1 LTVHSIGFVL
11 TLDFRLFSDMDED
24 RPHRYVCEGLDAE
37 IRMRQSDRAIPGP
50 ISCSADVLP
59 FTFDF
64 NIRPHQYLQYQKLK
78 TAMMSQQRFDTML
91 RQRPTESPMDNP
103 RAWWKYVIAC
113 VTLRPNWRPWEDV
126 QRIVKPRRR
135 YIELV
140 VKKNMSPKDGRGY
153 HAGLSVDDSSELL
166 ALEDLLPIEALM
178 AFHLIAL
185 RKVYSL
191 QKDGDSSQEEKP
203 GAGGEKS
210 SGHTRARS
218 KGSGRFFSLRGSSNS
233 SKRASTKGDTGKRAA
248 AISHSSHSQPQVPG
262 DVDASNSVT
271 LLEAMTMRL
280 GKKVWVVDW
289 RFHDA
294 TVNVT
299 FLRPRDDTP
308 LAHLVLRGRG
318 NARSFG
324 RGKRDFFFDIT
335 QFDVVHQQSKVL
347 FLQSSEE
354 EQLVESDDYELEQ
367 EQSGN
372 PAVLFPWSE
381 RGPAGPDVSTSSD
394 FLELPPP
401 GVVFR
406 LAGGKSMETLKLSV
420 SAHPATLVW
429 TTSLFDGLSEFVAAR
444 STDLTLHVRNA
455 ATPLARK
462 AQLALLSPV
471 SMALHLNIAA
481 PKVWVPIKS
490 LDTEGALLFD
500 AGTLKLAGVKSEG
513 ETNMNWDVNA
523 KDIKVNFV
531 RGHNPIFRD
540 DMQLRSLSH
549 LGETSGRSVTSV
561 VRPVHVCIEAYNRA
575 VEDDIDKSRH
585 HAEVFNS
592 GQFRSIDIAVSPVCL
607 NLVDAEV
614 IARAMGK
621 WYASGLRRVRRR
633 VSPAGS
639 GTDRGKNDSNADED
653 LRQSNQTDAMPFDP
667 GSIPRLLSVTV
678 EKLEMALEGHS
689 KILPTLSDERSVASQ
704 ESLHDMTP
712 HTRTYLVEV
721 FRVEVRRSQQDQ
733 LSMTRFSVMDASIER
748 LKDKTI
754 YSQSKSRRD
763 ATESQDCIL
772 VRTLRRQSGPTQAPE
787 TEIFRASLLH
797 DGLAN
802 LDEVEID
809 IDSVVLRVTP
819 TTLKDC
825 AKAFRRIAELAQLMT
840 KEMERKVHEQ
850 GRKARQRGRRGTFPT
865 KCMGMS
871 H

>member
-1 LTVHSIGFVL
+1 VPSVGFLL

-24 RPHRYVCEGLDAE
+24 RSHRYVCEGLDAE
-37 IRMRQSDRAIPGP
+37 VRMRQSDRALPGP
-50 ISCSADVLP
+50 ISCSGDVLP
-59 FTFDF
+59 FTFNF

-78 TAMMSQQRFDTML
+78 TAMKSQQRFDTML

-113 VTLRPNWRPWEDV
+113 VTSRPNWRPWEDV
-126 QRIVKPRRR
+126 QRIVKRRQR

-140 VKKNMSPKDGRGY
+140 MQKNMPSKDGRGY
-153 HAGLSVDDSSELL
+153 HAGLSIDDSSELL
-166 ALEDLLPIEALM
+166 ILEDLLPIEALM

-185 RKVYSL
+185 RKVYYR
-191 QKDGDSSQEEKP
+191 QKNGDSSQEEEPGSSEKP
-203 GAGGEKS
+203 SK
-210 SGHTRARS
+210 HTR
-218 KGSGRFFSLRGSSNS
+218 KGSGRFFLRRGSSNS
-233 SKRASTKGDTGKRAA
+233 SKRASTKGDPGKRATA
-248 AISHSSHSQPQVPG
+248 VSHSSHSPPPVPG
-262 DVDASNSVT
+262 DDDVSTGTSNAVT

-280 GKKVWVVDW
+280 GRKVWVVDW

-299 FLRPRDDTP
+299 FLHPRDDTP
-308 LAHLVLRGRG
+308 LAQWVLRGRG
-318 NARSFG
+318 SARSFG
-324 RGKRDFFFDIT
+324 LGKRDFFFDIT
-335 QFDVVHQQSKVL
+335 KFDVIHQQSKML
-347 FLQSSEE
+347 FLQSPEE
-354 EQLVESDDYELEQ
+354 EHFADSDDYELDEL
-367 EQSGN
+367 SGN
-372 PAVLFPWSE
+372 PAIYFPLSE
-381 RGPAGPDVSTSSD
+381 RGPAGPDLLTPSD

-401 GVVFR
+401 GVVCQ
-406 LAGGKSMETLKLSV
+406 LAGGKSMETVKLSV

-429 TTSLFDGLSEFVAAR
+429 TTSLFDGISEFAAAS

-481 PKVWVPIKS
+481 PKVWVPIIS
-490 LDTEGALLFD
+490 ADTEGALLFD

-531 RGHNPIFRD
+531 RGHNPTFRD
-540 DMQLRSLSH
+540 DLNLRSLSH
-549 LGETSGRSVTSV
+549 LGEISGRSVTSV
-561 VRPVHVCIEAYNRA
+561 VRPVHVCVEAYNRV
-575 VEDDIDKSRH
+575 VEDDINESRH

-592 GQFRSIDIAVSPVCL
+592 GQFRSIDIEVSPVCL

-614 IARAMGK
+614 LARAMGK

-633 VSPAGS
+633 VSPTGS
-639 GTDRGKNDSNADED
+639 GTASEGNDSNTGND
-653 LRQSNQTDAMPFDP
+653 LRQSDQTEAMPFNL

-689 KILPTLSDERSVASQ
+689 KIFPTVSDERSVASQ
-704 ESLHDMTP
+704 DSLHDMTP

-721 FRVEVRRSQQDQ
+721 FRIEVRRSQQDQ
-733 LSMTRFSVMDASIER
+733 LSMTRLSVMDASIER
-748 LKDKTI
+748 LKDRTM
-754 YSQSKSRRD
+754 YSQQKLRRE

-772 VRTLRRQSGPTQAPE
+772 VRTASRQSGPIQELE
-787 TEIFRASLLH
+787 TEILRASLLH

-825 AKAFRRIAELAQLMT
+825 AKAFRWIAELAQLMT

-850 GRKARQRGRRGTFPT
+850 GRKARQRGRRGTLPS
-865 KCMGMS
+865 KNMGMPN
-871 H
+871 

>member
-1 LTVHSIGFVL
+1 MRSVGFLL
-11 TLDFRLFSDMDED
+11 TLDFWLFSDMDED
-24 RPHRYVCEGLDAE
+24 KSHRYVCEGLDAE
-37 IRMRQSDRAIPGP
+37 IRMRQSDRALPGP
-50 ISCSADVLP
+50 ISCSGDVFP
-59 FTFDF
+59 FTFNY

-78 TAMMSQQRFDTML
+78 TAMKSQQRFDTML
-91 RQRPTESPMDNP
+91 RQRPTEGPMDNP

-113 VTLRPNWRPWEDV
+113 VTSRPNWRPWEDV
-126 QRIVKPRRR
+126 QRIVKRRR
-135 YIELV
+135 QYIELV
-140 VKKNMSPKDGRGY
+140 MTKNMPSKDGRGY

-166 ALEDLLPIEALM
+166 VLEDLLPIEALM

-185 RKVYSL
+185 RKVYSR
-191 QKDGDSSQEEKP
+191 QKNGDSSQEEESPSK
-203 GAGGEKS
+203 
-210 SGHTRARS
+210 HTRSRS
-218 KGSGRFFSLRGSSNS
+218 RVSERFFLRRGRSNS
-233 SKRASTKGDTGKRAA
+233 SKRASTNSDSGKCAA
-248 AISHSSHSQPQVPG
+248 ALSHSSHLQPQLPG
-262 DVDASNSVT
+262 DEDVSVATSNAVT

-299 FLRPRDDTP
+299 FLHPRDDTP
-308 LAHLVLRGRG
+308 LAQWVLRGRG
-318 NARSFG
+318 SARSFG
-324 RGKRDFFFDIT
+324 LGKRDFFFDIT

-354 EQLVESDDYELEQ
+354 EKFADSDDYELDEL
-367 EQSGN
+367 SGN
-372 PAVLFPWSE
+372 PTVSFPLSE
-381 RGPAGPDVSTSSD
+381 RGPVGPDLLTPSE
-394 FLELPPP
+394 FLDLPPP
-401 GVVFR
+401 GVVCQ

-429 TTSLFDGLSEFVAAR
+429 TTSLYDGLSEFAAAS

-481 PKVWVPIKS
+481 PKVWVPIMS
-490 LDTEGALLFD
+490 ADTEGALLFD

-513 ETNMNWDVNA
+513 ETNMNWDVNT

-540 DMQLRSLSH
+540 DMPLRSLSH
-549 LGETSGRSVTSV
+549 LGEISGRSVTSV
-561 VRPVHVCIEAYNRA
+561 VRPVHVCVEAYNRV
-575 VEDDIDKSRH
+575 VEDGIDESRH

-592 GQFRSIDIAVSPVCL
+592 GQFRSIAIAVSPVCL

-614 IARAMGK
+614 LARAMGK

-633 VSPAGS
+633 VSPTGG
-639 GTDRGKNDSNADED
+639 GTVRDRNESKADEE
-653 LRQSNQTDAMPFDP
+653 LRQSNQAEAMPFNP

-704 ESLHDMTP
+704 DSLPDMTP

-721 FRVEVRRSQQDQ
+721 FRIEVRRSQQDQ
-733 LSMTRFSVMDASIER
+733 LSMTRLSVMDASIER
-748 LKDKTI
+748 LKDRTI
-754 YSQSKSRRD
+754 YSQHKLRRE

-772 VRTLRRQSGPTQAPE
+772 VRTSSRQSGLKQEPE
-787 TEIFRASLLH
+787 TEIVRASLLH

-850 GRKARQRGRRGTFPT
+850 GRKARQRGRRGKFPS
-865 KCMGMS
+865 KCMGVPN
-871 H
+871 

>member
-1 LTVHSIGFVL
+1 VRSVEFLL

-24 RPHRYVCEGLDAE
+24 RAHRYVCEGLDAE
-37 IRMRQSDRAIPGP
+37 VRMRQSDRSLPGP
-50 ISCSADVLP
+50 ISCSGDVLP
-59 FTFDF
+59 FTFNY

-78 TAMMSQQRFDTML
+78 TAMKSQQRFDTML

-113 VTLRPNWRPWEDV
+113 VTSRPNWRPWEDV
-126 QRIVKPRRR
+126 QRIVKRRQR

-140 VKKNMSPKDGRGY
+140 MKKNMPSKDGRGY
-153 HAGLSVDDSSELL
+153 HAGLSVDESSELL
-166 ALEDLLPIEALM
+166 VLEDLLPIEALM

-185 RKVYSL
+185 RKVYYR
-191 QKDGDSSQEEKP
+191 QKNGDSSHEEEP
-203 GAGGEKS
+203 DSSEKIS
-210 SGHTRARS
+210 KTKS
-218 KGSGRFFSLRGSSNS
+218 KGSGLFFLRRNS
-233 SKRASTKGDTGKRAA
+233 SKRASMKGDTGKRASD
-248 AISHSSHSQPQVPG
+248 INRSSHSQTQVPADD
-262 DVDASNSVT
+262 DVSAGTSNAVT

-294 TVNVT
+294 TVNVK
-299 FLRPRDDTP
+299 FLHPRDDTP
-308 LAHLVLRGRG
+308 LAQWVLRGRG
-318 NARSFG
+318 SARSFG
-324 RGKRDFFFDIT
+324 LGKRDFFFDIT
-335 QFDVVHQQSKVL
+335 QFDVVHQQNKVL
-347 FLQSSEE
+347 FLQSPEE
-354 EQLVESDDYELEQ
+354 EHFADSDAYELDELS
-367 EQSGN
+367 ENATIS
-372 PAVLFPWSE
+372 FPLSE
-381 RGPAGPDVSTSSD
+381 RGPAGPDLLTPSD
-394 FLELPPP
+394 FLALPPP
-401 GVVFR
+401 GVVCQ
-406 LAGGKSMETLKLSV
+406 LAGGKNKETLKLSV

-429 TTSLFDGLSEFVAAR
+429 TTSLFDGLSEFAAAS

-471 SMALHLNIAA
+471 AMALHLNIAA
-481 PKVWVPIKS
+481 PKVWVPMIS
-490 LDTEGALLFD
+490 ADTEGALLFD

-540 DMQLRSLSH
+540 DMQFRSFSH
-549 LGETSGRSVTSV
+549 LGEISGRSVTSV
-561 VRPVHVCIEAYNRA
+561 VRPVHVCVEAYNRV
-575 VEDDIDKSRH
+575 VEDDIDESRH

-614 IARAMGK
+614 LARAMGK

-633 VSPAGS
+633 VSPTAS
-639 GTDRGKNDSNADED
+639 GTVEGGKESNASEN
-653 LRQSNQTDAMPFDP
+653 LRQSDQAEAMPFNP

-689 KILPTLSDERSVASQ
+689 KISRTLSDERSVASQ
-704 ESLHDMTP
+704 DSLNDTTP

-721 FRVEVRRSQQDQ
+721 FRIEVRRSQQDQ
-733 LSMTRFSVMDASIER
+733 LSMTRLSVMDASIER
-748 LKDKTI
+748 LKDRTI
-754 YSQSKSRRD
+754 YSQQKLRKE
-763 ATESQDCIL
+763 ATESQNCIL
-772 VRTLRRQSGPTQAPE
+772 VRTSGRQSGPTDERE
-787 TEIFRASLLH
+787 TDIVRASLLH

-825 AKAFRRIAELAQLMT
+825 AKAFRWIAELAQLMT

-850 GRKARQRGRRGTFPT
+850 GRKARQRGRRGTFPR
-865 KCMGMS
+865 KCMGCLNGYLS
-871 H
+871 F

>member
-1 LTVHSIGFVL
+1 
-11 TLDFRLFSDMDED
+11 MDED

-140 VKKNMSPKDGRGY
+140 VKKNMSTKDGRGY

-191 QKDGDSSQEEKP
+191 QKDGDSAS
-203 GAGGEKS
+203 GGEKS
-210 SGHTRARS
+210 SGHIRKRS
-218 KGSGRFFSLRGSSNS
+218 RGSGRFFSLRGSSNS
-233 SKRASTKGDTGKRAA
+233 SKRASTKGDTGNRAA
-248 AISHSSHSQPQVPG
+248 ATSHSSHSQPQVP
-262 DVDASNSVT
+262 VDEEVSAAASNSVT

-280 GKKVWVVDW
+280 GKKMWFVDW

-308 LAHLVLRGRG
+308 LAQWVLRGRG

-354 EQLVESDDYELEQ
+354 EELIDSDDYELEQ
-367 EQSGN
+367 EQIGN

-381 RGPAGPDVSTSSD
+381 RGPAGPDLHTPSD

-429 TTSLFDGLSEFVAAR
+429 TTSLFDGLSEFVASP

-481 PKVWVPIKS
+481 PKVWVPIRS
-490 LDTEGALLFD
+490 VDTEGALLFD

-513 ETNMNWDVNA
+513 ETDMNWDVNA

-549 LGETSGRSVTSV
+549 LRETSGRSVTSV
-561 VRPVHVCIEAYNRA
+561 VRPVHVCVEAYNRV
-575 VEDDIDKSRH
+575 VEDDMDKSRH

-592 GQFRSIDIAVSPVCL
+592 GQFRSIDVAVSPVCL

-633 VSPAGS
+633 VSPTGS
-639 GTDRGKNDSNADED
+639 GTDRGKNESNADED
-653 LRQSNQTDAMPFDP
+653 LRESNQADAMPFNP

-689 KILPTLSDERSVASQ
+689 KISPTLSDERSVASQ
-704 ESLHDMTP
+704 DSLHDMTP

-721 FRVEVRRSQQDQ
+721 FRIEVRRSQQDQ

-748 LKDKTI
+748 LKDKTL

-763 ATESQDCIL
+763 AAESQDCIL
-772 VRTLRRQSGPTQAPE
+772 VRTLRRQSSPTEAPE

-865 KCMGMS
+865 NCKLMS

>member
-1 LTVHSIGFVL
+1 VRSVGFPL
-11 TLDFRLFSDMDED
+11 TLDFRLFSDIDED
-24 RPHRYVCEGLDAE
+24 RQHRYVCEGLDAE
-37 IRMRQSDRAIPGP
+37 VRMRQSDRALPGP
-50 ISCSADVLP
+50 ISCSGDVLP
-59 FTFDF
+59 FTFNY

-78 TAMMSQQRFDTML
+78 TAMKSQQRFDTML

-113 VTLRPNWRPWEDV
+113 VTSRPNWRPWEDV
-126 QRIVKPRRR
+126 QRIVKRRQR

-140 VKKNMSPKDGRGY
+140 MQKNTPSKDGRGY

-166 ALEDLLPIEALM
+166 ELEDLLPIEALM

-185 RKVYSL
+185 RKVHYRHNN
-191 QKDGDSSQEEKP
+191 GDSSQEEEP
-203 GAGGEKS
+203 GSGEKPS
-210 SGHTRARS
+210 RHIR
-218 KGSGRFFSLRGSSNS
+218 KGSGRFFLRRGSS
-233 SKRASTKGDTGKRAA
+233 KSTKGDAGKRAA
-248 AISHSSHSQPQVPG
+248 AVSHSSHSQPLVPG
-262 DVDASNSVT
+262 DDDISAGTSNALT

-294 TVNVT
+294 TVNVA
-299 FLRPRDDTP
+299 FLHPRDDTA
-308 LAHLVLRGRG
+308 LAQWVLRGRG
-318 NARSFG
+318 SARSFG
-324 RGKRDFFFDIT
+324 LGKRDFFLDIT
-335 QFDVVHQQSKVL
+335 KFDVIHQQSKVL
-347 FLQSSEE
+347 FLQSPEE
-354 EQLVESDDYELEQ
+354 EHFADSDDYELDGL
-367 EQSGN
+367 SGN
-372 PAVLFPWSE
+372 PAVSFPLSE
-381 RGPAGPDVSTSSD
+381 RGPAGPDLLTPSD

-401 GVVFR
+401 GVVCQ
-406 LAGGKSMETLKLSV
+406 LAGGKSMETLKLSI

-429 TTSLFDGLSEFVAAR
+429 TTSLFDGLSEFAAAS

-471 SMALHLNIAA
+471 TMALHLNIAA
-481 PKVWVPIKS
+481 PKVWVPIIS
-490 LDTEGALLFD
+490 ADTEGALLFD

-540 DMQLRSLSH
+540 DLNLRSLSH
-549 LGETSGRSVTSV
+549 LGEISGRSVTSV
-561 VRPVHVCIEAYNRA
+561 VRPVHVCVEAYNRL
-575 VEDDIDKSRH
+575 VEDDIDESRH

-614 IARAMGK
+614 LARAMGK

-633 VSPAGS
+633 VSPTGS
-639 GTDRGKNDSNADED
+639 GTARGGSESNTDND
-653 LRQSNQTDAMPFDP
+653 LRQLDQTEALPFNP

-704 ESLHDMTP
+704 DSLYDMTP

-721 FRVEVRRSQQDQ
+721 FRIEVRRSQQDQ
-733 LSMTRFSVMDASIER
+733 HSMTRLSVMDASIEK

-754 YSQSKSRRD
+754 YTQHKLRRE

-772 VRTLRRQSGPTQAPE
+772 VRTSSRESGPTPEPE
-787 TEIFRASLLH
+787 TEIVRASLLH

-825 AKAFRRIAELAQLMT
+825 AKAFRWIAELAQLMT

-850 GRKARQRGRRGTFPT
+850 GRKARQRGRRGTLPSECIA
-865 KCMGMS
+865 KPN
-871 H
+871 